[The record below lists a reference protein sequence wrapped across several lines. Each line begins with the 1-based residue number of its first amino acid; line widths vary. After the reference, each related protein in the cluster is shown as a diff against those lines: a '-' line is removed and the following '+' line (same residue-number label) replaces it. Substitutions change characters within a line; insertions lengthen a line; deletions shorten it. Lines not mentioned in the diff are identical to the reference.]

1 MIRIVFPLLLS
12 ALALTACKEDLAQA
26 PDPVSL
32 NAEAVGFYCQM
43 NLLEHDGPKAQIH
56 LDGMPAPIFLSQ
68 VRDAIAYMRM
78 PEQSHAIVA
87 VYVNDMSRAD
97 SWARPG
103 ADNWMLI
110 ENAVFVLGS
119 RQIGGMG
126 APEIVPFSNRADA
139 DSFAAEH
146 GGQIVALADVTD
158 ADVLTPQGSQTDT
171 DESDIANRLRKL
183 SSLQGG

>member
-1 MIRIVFPLLLS
+1 MIRFAFPLLLAS
-12 ALALTACKEDLAQA
+12 LALAGCKEELAQA

-78 PEQSHAIVA
+78 PEQSHAITA
-87 VYVNDMSRAD
+87 VYVNDMSQAE

-103 ADNWMLI
+103 ADNWMRI
-110 ENAVFVLGS
+110 EDAVFVLGS

-126 APEIVPFSNRADA
+126 APEVVPFSDRADA
-139 DSFAAEH
+139 EGFAAEH
-146 GGQIVALADVTD
+146 GGQVVALTDVADT
-158 ADVLTPQGSQTDT
+158 DVLTPDSTATSTED
-171 DESDIANRLRKL
+171 SDIANRLRNL
-183 SSLQGG
+183 SSPKGG